1 MYANFKNMVIVST
14 REFRDSQKKYF
25 DLAEDEKVLVK
36 RGRKYINLFVTEKPD
51 TNFVND
57 TWVNDFFSIPVEYR
71 CNPFD
76 TSPSGD
82 LFWADKRNIE
92 MVREGERQIKEGK
105 FTSITNDDELKN
117 FLDRL

>member
-1 MYANFKNMVIVST
+1 MVIVST

-25 DLAEDEKVLVK
+25 ELAEDEKVLVK
-36 RGRKYINLFVTEKPD
+36 RGKKYINLFVTDKPD
-51 TNFVND
+51 SNFVSD
-57 TWVNDFFSIPVEYR
+57 TWIKEFLSIPEKYR

-76 TSPSGD
+76 ISPSGD

-105 FTSITNDDELKN
+105 CTTIKNDEELEN
-117 FLDRL
+117 FLERL

>member
-1 MYANFKNMVIVST
+1 MYTNFKKMVIVST

-36 RGRKYINLFVTEKPD
+36 RGRKYVNLFVTEKPD
-51 TNFVND
+51 TNFFND
-57 TWVNDFFSIPVEYR
+57 VWVNDFFSIPAEYR

-76 TSPSGD
+76 ISPSGD

-105 FTSITNDDELKN
+105 FTSITSDDELKN